1 LQSEIDK
8 LVAGDKDAKGLQSV
22 SEFGRK
28 TVAVLRAELGDLPG
42 FQRTEQVIAYA
53 GLDIEVK
60 ESGKWKGQAK
70 LSKRGSGRLLRIL
83 YAGFGALC
91 APQNL
96 GLWSLFMS
104 SKLREMSL

>member
-1 LQSEIDK
+1 
-8 LVAGDKDAKGLQSV
+8 
-22 SEFGRK
+22 
-28 TVAVLRAELGDLPG
+28 
-42 FQRTEQVIAYA
+42 
-53 GLDIEVK
+53 VK